1 MLILFLMLPFRSRPL
16 AALALS
22 LTLSAGLPQAAAA
35 GDASAT
41 SDDNAHR
48 SGDWIRITSK
58 RSLANLESIDSFG
71 ITEQGTLAA
80 RLLLSYL
87 TGRDPAALRSA
98 QRIYA
103 AIIPKENHGGDY
115 TALQWFSEVFLADTA
130 ERKARLQDPL
140 VASYFRFFTDN
151 DHAVL
156 KEYLQRKYHL
166 KEFPDQESEKGRNRS
181 AFLEDSILFSN
192 PRREQ
197 WEKTSAIVE
206 RLGITPGSTIADI
219 GSGPGYY
226 SFKFARR
233 VGPKGRV
240 FAIDTVKQHLDYIN
254 RLTRQEG
261 ISTITTVHNHNES
274 LGLAPGQKVDL
285 AFMCSLYHIIYIV
298 YRESARETFL
308 ESIKSSLKPDGR
320 LVIVDNAVVEGKDPP
335 YHGPYIAKELVI
347 AQLKHYGFEL
357 VDDFQA
363 TPQRY
368 LLSFRLSRG
377 R

>member
-1 MLILFLMLPFRSRPL
+1 MTLFRSYRLPSL
-16 AALALS
+16 LLSLS
-22 LTLSAGLPQAAAA
+22 LTVAAGFPLTAAA
-35 GDASAT
+35 GDPPAGGGDSPQ
-41 SDDNAHR
+41 R

-80 RLLLSYL
+80 RLVQSYL
-87 TGRDPAALRSA
+87 TGGDPAALRSA
-98 QRIYA
+98 LRIYA

-115 TALQWFSEVFLADTA
+115 TALQWFSEYFLEDAAT
-130 ERKARLQDPL
+130 RKTMLQDPL
-140 VASYFRFFTDN
+140 VAAYFRLFTEN
-151 DHAVL
+151 DHALL
-156 KEYLQRKYHL
+156 KEYLQRKYQL
-166 KEFPDQESEKGRNRS
+166 KVFPDQESEKGRNRS

-206 RLGITPGSTIADI
+206 RLGITQGSVIADI

-240 FAIDTVKQHLDYIN
+240 FAIDTVKQHLDYID
-254 RLTRQEG
+254 RLTRQER

-274 LGLAPGQKVDL
+274 LGLEPGQNVDL

-298 YRESARETFL
+298 YRESAREAFL

-320 LVIVDNAVVEGKDPP
+320 LVIVDNAVVEDRDQP

-357 VDDFQA
+357 IDDFQA

>member
-1 MLILFLMLPFRSRPL
+1 MPSFRFRSC
-16 AALALS
+16 AALVLS
-22 LTLSAGLPQAAAA
+22 LTLSAGFPRGAAA
-35 GDASAT
+35 GDAPAPR
-41 SDDNAHR
+41 DDAAHR

-87 TGRDPAALRSA
+87 TGGDPAALRSA
-98 QRIYA
+98 QRIYDE
-103 AIIPKENHGGDY
+103 ILPKENHGGDY
-115 TALQWFSEVFLADTA
+115 TALQWFIDYFLANAA
-130 ERKARLQDPL
+130 ERKAMLQDPL
-140 VASYFRFFTDN
+140 VAAYFRFFAGN
-151 DHAVL
+151 DHAAL
-156 KEYLQRKYHL
+156 KEYLQRKYRL

-206 RLGITPGSTIADI
+206 RLGIAPGSTIADI

-233 VGPKGRV
+233 VGPEGRV
-240 FAIDTVKQHLDYIN
+240 FAIDTVKQHLDYID
-254 RLTRQEG
+254 RLTRQEK
-261 ISTITTVHNHNES
+261 INTITTVHNHNES

-285 AFMCSLYHIIYIV
+285 VFMCSLYHIIYIV

-320 LVIVDNAVVEGKDPP
+320 LVIIDNAVVEGKDPP

-347 AQLKHYGFEL
+347 AQLRHYGFEL
-357 VDDFQA
+357 VDDYQA